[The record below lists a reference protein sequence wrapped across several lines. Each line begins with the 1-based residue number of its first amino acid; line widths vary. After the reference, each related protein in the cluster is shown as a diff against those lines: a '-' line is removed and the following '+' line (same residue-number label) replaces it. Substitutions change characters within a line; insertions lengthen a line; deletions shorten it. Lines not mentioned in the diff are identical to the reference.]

1 MIRRN
6 RMEEYKEHEIKV
18 LDVNIEEVSKKLE
31 EIGANKVYDD
41 NRIITTF
48 DTDDSWLKKQD
59 KLVRITEEDG
69 TKVTMHVNNSN
80 PETKEVIKYKISR
93 KKEQQDFFLQL
104 GIKPIAKVQAYRKSY
119 ELGTIDFDI
128 DKFPAIPAFLEIDVK
143 GLNSKQVKELIEKLE
158 ISNNKIVI
166 LGTEQIHDLY
176 GVDYFKEYRYV

>member
-1 MIRRN
+1 
-6 RMEEYKEHEIKV
+6 
-18 LDVNIEEVSKKLE
+18 
-31 EIGANKVYDD
+31 
-41 NRIITTF
+41 
-48 DTDDSWLKKQD
+48 
-59 KLVRITEEDG
+59 
-69 TKVTMHVNNSN
+69 MHVNNSN
-80 PETKEVIKYKISR
+80 PETKKVIKYKISR